1 MPTTESVMQSY
12 SPGLEGVLAGET
24 AICQVDDEGGAG
36 LRYRGYAVGELAEKA
51 TFEEVAYLLLFG
63 KLPARKEL
71 DGFAGELAARSVLPD
86 RIVAFLATLP
96 RDAHPMDMLRTAA
109 SWLGLL
115 DSDNLYRSREANLR
129 MSIRLLAQIP
139 LVIATAH
146 RLAMGA
152 ERVQR
157 QPHLSFAEN
166 LLLYLTGLRADQD
179 EKAKAMARV
188 LDVSLILYAEHE
200 FNAST
205 FSARVTAS
213 TLTDL
218 YSAITSAIGTLK
230 GPLHGGAN
238 EAVAEMFISIGSPEQ
253 AEAWVTAALAEK
265 KRIMG
270 FGHRVLK
277 HGDVRSDIIQR
288 EAGRLSDLC
297 GDRRWY
303 DIALAVDRVMRR
315 EKGLY
320 PNLDFYTA
328 VAYLLMGIPR
338 MLYTPLFVCSR
349 IAGWCAHVIEQQ
361 EQNRLIRPRAL
372 YKGPAPEAYVGL
384 DDRR

>member
-1 MPTTESVMQSY
+1 MPTTESVLQHY

-24 AICQVDDEGGAG
+24 AICQVDEGGAG

-63 KLPARKEL
+63 KLPTRKKL
-71 DGFAGELAARSVLPD
+71 DDFAAELAARSVLPD
-86 RIVAFLATLP
+86 RMVAFLATLP
-96 RDAHPMDMLRTAA
+96 RDAHPMDILRTAV

-115 DSDNLYRSREANLR
+115 DSDNLHRSREANLR

-152 ERVQR
+152 EMVSW
-157 QPHLSFAEN
+157 QPARSFAEN
-166 LLLYLTGLRADQD
+166 LLWYLTGLRADKD
-179 EKAKAMARV
+179 EEAKAMARV

-238 EAVAEMFISIGSPEQ
+238 EAVAEMFISIGSSER

-265 KRIMG
+265 RRIMG

-288 EAGRLSDLC
+288 EAERLSDLC

-303 DIALAVDRVMRR
+303 DIALVVDRVMRR
-315 EKGLY
+315 EKGLA

-338 MLYTPLFVCSR
+338 ALYTPVFVCSR

-361 EQNRLIRPRAL
+361 KHNRLIRPRAL
-372 YKGPAPEAYVGL
+372 YKGPAPEVYVGL

>member
-1 MPTTESVMQSY
+1 MPIVESVTQHY
-12 SPGLEGVLAGET
+12 SPGLEGVPAGET
-24 AICQVDDEGGAG
+24 TICQVDEGGAG
-36 LRYRGYAVGELAEKA
+36 LRYRGYAVGDLAEQA
-51 TFEEVAYLLLFG
+51 TFEEVAHLLLFG
-63 KLPARKEL
+63 KLPTRKEL
-71 DGFAGELAARSVLPD
+71 DDFATELAARSVLPD

-96 RDAHPMDMLRTAA
+96 SDAHPMDMLRTAV

-115 DSDNLYRSREANLR
+115 DPDSSHRSREATLR

-146 RLAMGA
+146 RLATGA
-152 ERVQR
+152 EIVPR

-166 LLLYLTGLRADQD
+166 LLLYLTGLKADED
-179 EKAKAMARV
+179 ERTKAMARV

-218 YSAITSAIGTLK
+218 YSAVTAAIGTLK

-238 EAVAEMFISIGSPEQ
+238 EAVAEMFVSIGSPER
-253 AEAWVTAALAEK
+253 AEAWVRAALAEK

-277 HGDVRSDIIQR
+277 HGDIRSDIIQR
-288 EAGRLSDLC
+288 EAARLSDLC

-303 DIALAVDRVMRR
+303 DIALAVDHVMRR

-328 VAYLLMGIPR
+328 VAYVLMGIPR
-338 MLYTPLFVCSR
+338 ALYTPLFVCSR

-372 YKGPAPEAYVGL
+372 YKGPAPEAYVAL

>member
-1 MPTTESVMQSY
+1 MPTTESLMQHY
-12 SPGLEGVLAGET
+12 SPGLEGVPAGET
-24 AICQVDDEGGAG
+24 AICQVDEGGAG
-36 LRYRGYAVGELAEKA
+36 LRYRGYAVGDLAEKA

-63 KLPARKEL
+63 KLPTRKEL
-71 DGFAGELAARSVLPD
+71 DDFVAKLAARSVLPD

-96 RDAHPMDMLRTAA
+96 RDSHPMDILRTAV

-115 DSDNLYRSREANLR
+115 DSDNLHRSREANLR
-129 MSIRLLAQIP
+129 MSIGLLAQIP
-139 LVIATAH
+139 LVIAMAH
-146 RLAMGA
+146 RLATGD

-157 QPHLSFAEN
+157 QSHLGFAEN
-166 LLLYLTGLRADQD
+166 LLWYLTGLRADKD

-218 YSAITSAIGTLK
+218 YSAVTAAIGTLK

-238 EAVAEMFISIGSPEQ
+238 EAVAEMFVSIGSPEQ
-253 AEAWVTAALAEK
+253 AEAWVTAALAER

-277 HGDVRSDIIQR
+277 HGDVRSDIVQR
-288 EAGRLSDLC
+288 EAARLSDLC

-303 DIALAVDRVMRR
+303 DIALAVDHVMRR

-338 MLYTPLFVCSR
+338 PLYTPLFVCSR
-349 IAGWCAHVIEQQ
+349 IVGWCAHVIEQQ
-361 EQNRLIRPRAL
+361 QQNRLIRPRAL
-372 YKGPAPEAYVGL
+372 YKGPAPEIYVGL